1 MQIFP
6 QKQKDTPSHLPP
18 MPHPHLTQLL
28 ELLPL
33 TLLGFL
39 GSFGHCVGMCGPLTV
54 AFSLGQ
60 GKTIAPWRFHL
71 WLNLGRILS
80 YASVGLLLGAV
91 SSTLVAG
98 GQLAG
103 VGSGMRQAIAIFTG
117 LLLIFLGLRQINPE
131 SLPRLPLLHPLQGR
145 IHDRL
150 SRCMNQLSLQNHGGV
165 PLLLGMCWGLIPC
178 GFLYTA
184 QLKAAATG
192 NPIIGGLA
200 MLAFGLG
207 TMPMMVG
214 VGLSAAR
221 LSANRRSQLFRLGGW
236 VTLSIGLI
244 TLVRTDA
251 MVDLTGHSALLLLM
265 LALAARPLSSI
276 WEGPLRYRRLI
287 GVAAFVLSLAHVG
300 HMLDHSLDWNLSAI
314 AFMIPQH
321 RWGLWA
327 GIVALL
333 LMTPAAVTSTNRL
346 QTALG
351 RNWRRLH
358 LLTVPALGLA
368 VLHTLA
374 LGSHY
379 LGELSRN
386 WENGVRSLLIL
397 LLTLIVFGLRWR
409 ISPKSISQAA
419 PSQSSPSLGDPKS

>member
-1 MQIFP
+1 
-6 QKQKDTPSHLPP
+6 
-18 MPHPHLTQLL
+18 MPHPDLTQLL

-60 GKTIAPWRFHL
+60 GKTVAPWRFHL

-131 SLPRLPLLHPLQGR
+131 SLPRLPLLHPLQGN

-150 SRCMNQLSLQNHGGV
+150 SRWMNQLSLHNHGGV

-192 NPIIGGLA
+192 NPLIGGLA

-207 TMPMMVG
+207 TTPMMLG

-244 TLVRTDA
+244 TLLRTDA

-265 LALAARPLSSI
+265 LALAARPLSRVWDS
-276 WEGPLRYRRLI
+276 PLRYRRLI

-300 HMLDHSLDWNLSAI
+300 HMLDHSLDWNLGAI

-333 LMTPAAVTSTNRL
+333 LMTPAALTSTNRL

-358 LLTVPALGLA
+358 LLSVPALGLA

-379 LGELSRN
+379 FGNLSQLGRN
-386 WENGVRSLLIL
+386 EGNGGRSLLIL
-397 LLTLIVFGLRWR
+397 LLTLTVFGLRWR
-409 ISPKSISQAA
+409 ISPKPLSQSS